1 VTLFEF
7 YKTIHVLAAV
17 AWVGAVIFAEVHA
30 YWVTKR
36 NTPQDFGHFVDFQAW
51 VGFKYFPPLTI
62 LVLASGILMVIE
74 SGYGFSETWIIIGLV
89 LWAVSVALGAGFLGP
104 QSIKIQEGMKAGGPP
119 DTALQQRIDRV
130 QFAARADVVLLMVI
144 VVDMVI
150 KPSL

>member
-1 VTLFEF
+1 MTLFEL

-36 NTPQDFGHFVDFQAW
+36 NTPQDFGHFVDFQSW
-51 VGFKYFPPLTI
+51 VGFKYFPPLTL

-74 SGYGFSETWIIIGLV
+74 SGYNFSQAWIIIGLV
-89 LWAVSVALGAGFLGP
+89 LWTVSVAIGAGFLGP

-119 DTALQQRIDRV
+119 DSALQERINKV
-130 QFAARADVVLLMVI
+130 QFAARADTVLLIVI
-144 VVDMVI
+144 VINMVI
-150 KPSL
+150 KPGL